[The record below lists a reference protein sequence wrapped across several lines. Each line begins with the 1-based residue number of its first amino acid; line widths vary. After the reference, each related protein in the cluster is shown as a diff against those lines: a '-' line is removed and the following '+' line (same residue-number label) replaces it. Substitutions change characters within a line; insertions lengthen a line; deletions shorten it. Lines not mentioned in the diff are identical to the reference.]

1 MLEGL
6 PSMKTITL
14 FSMFGLGCLLAAGCT
29 SSEQIGTTETTS
41 VEVRPAMHVA
51 VEAATREITGAR
63 CAKAEQCGDGGKGF
77 KSLGACESAVRR
89 DVRDEL
95 LETTRCNWIEAGQL
109 SACLDAIR
117 ASDCAGPT
125 TSVQGLESCRTL
137 WMCR

>member
-1 MLEGL
+1 
-6 PSMKTITL
+6 MKTITL
-14 FSMFGLGCLLAAGCT
+14 LSMFGLGVLLVAGCT
-29 SSEQIGTTETTS
+29 SSATVGMAQTTS
-41 VEVRPAMHVA
+41 VEIRPMKHIAI
-51 VEAATREITGAR
+51 ESATYEITGAR
-63 CAKAEQCGDGGKGF
+63 CAKAEQCGDVGKGF
-77 KSLGACESAVRR
+77 KSLGACETAVRR

-125 TSVQGLESCRTL
+125 TSVQGLESCRAL